1 MHFKLKKSKLAVTLT
16 ILIQQIRK
24 KSPIHENTNA
34 KITCDFGDERCC
46 IAAARLEKDIR
57 EDSFA
62 YVSYSSKD
70 AGFLH
75 LDAGDV
81 P

>member
-16 ILIQQIRK
+16 ILIQKIRK
-24 KSPIHENTNA
+24 KSLIHENTNA
-34 KITCDFGDERCC
+34 KITCDFGDEGCR

-70 AGFLH
+70 VALKCEA
-75 LDAGDV
+75 LL
-81 P
+81 